1 MLAQTWN
8 LLVQR
13 WGFFSGLL
21 LEHVEI
27 CLVAVLI
34 AIVFGGIAGI
44 LIAEYHKAA
53 KPTLAV
59 VNFLYTIPSISML
72 GFLIPFSGVGDATAI
87 IALTVYTLLPM
98 RLPVKNI

>member
-1 MLAQTWN
+1 MLAQTWD

-13 WGFFSGLL
+13 WDFFSGLL

-44 LIAEYHKAA
+44 LISEYQKAA
-53 KPTLAV
+53 KPTLGLV
-59 VNFLYTIPSISML
+59 LTSCTPFRPSACWAS
-72 GFLIPFSGVGDATAI
+72 
-87 IALTVYTLLPM
+87 
-98 RLPVKNI
+98 